1 MQGLIG
7 KKIGMT
13 QVWDDNGVAVP
24 VTVVEVG
31 PCPVVQVKTVENDGY
46 VAAQLGFVPQKAQ
59 RLSKAE
65 RTRFEKAG
73 VETQK
78 ILAEFTPDSADEVKA
93 GDIITATALEGVAY
107 VDVQATTKGRGFAG
121 VVRRF
126 RFAGGPHGHGGHSKR
141 RPGGIAARDLPG
153 WVEKGKKMPGHMGC
167 VVRTTQNVRVVKLIA
182 EENLI
187 LLHGAVPGPNGGIV
201 RVTKALKKASK

>member
-24 VTVVEVG
+24 VTVVEIG
-31 PCPVVQVKTVENDGY
+31 PCPVVQVKTVETDGY

-59 RLSKAE
+59 RLSKAA

-73 VETQK
+73 VEAQK
-78 ILAEFTPDSADEVKA
+78 ILAEFTPDCADEVKA
-93 GDIITATALEGVAY
+93 GDVITAAALEGVAY

-126 RFAGGPHGHGGHSKR
+126 KFAGVLT
-141 RPGGIAARDLPG
+141 AT
-153 WVEKGKKMPGHMGC
+153 
-167 VVRTTQNVRVVKLIA
+167 VVTPSVVP
-182 EENLI
+182 
-187 LLHGAVPGPNGGIV
+187 AVSQLATSPAG
-201 RVTKALKKASK
+201 LKKARRCPDTWAAWFAPPRTSAWSN

>member
-1 MQGLIG
+1 MEGLIG

-13 QVWDDNGVAVP
+13 QIWDDNGVAVP
-24 VTVVEVG
+24 VTVVEIG
-31 PCPVVQVKTVENDGY
+31 PCPVVQVKTMANDGY
-46 VAAQLGFVPQKAQ
+46 VAAQIGFGAQKAQ

-73 VETQK
+73 VEAQQT
-78 ILAEFTPDSADEVKA
+78 LAEFALDSEDEVKA
-93 GDIITATALEGVAY
+93 GDTLTAALFDGVAY

-121 VVRRF
+121 VVRRYRF
-126 RFAGGPHGHGGHSKR
+126 RGGPHGHGGHSKR

-153 WVEKGKKMPGHMGC
+153 WVEKGKKMPGHMGA
-167 VVRTTQNVRVVKLIA
+167 VVRTTQNVRVAKLVA

-201 RVTKALKKASK
+201 RVTKALKKAGK

>member
-1 MQGLIG
+1 METT
-7 KKIGMT
+7 K
-13 QVWDDNGVAVP
+13 V
-24 VTVVEVG
+24 
-31 PCPVVQVKTVENDGY
+31 
-46 VAAQLGFVPQKAQ
+46 
-59 RLSKAE
+59 LS
-65 RTRFEKAG
+65 
-73 VETQK
+73 
-78 ILAEFTPDSADEVKA
+78 EFAPDSADEVKP
-93 GDIITATALEGVAY
+93 GDTVTASIFEGVGY

-126 RFAGGPHGHGGHSKR
+126 KFAGGPHGHGGHSKR

-167 VVRTTQNVRVVKLIA
+167 VVRTTQNIRVAKVLA
-182 EENLI
+182 AENLI

>member
-24 VTVVEVG
+24 VTVIEVG

-46 VAAQLGFVPQKAQ
+46 IAAQLGFVPQKAQ
-59 RLSKAE
+59 RLSKAA

-93 GDIITATALEGVAY
+93 GDIITAAALEGVAY

-126 RFAGGPHGHGGHSKR
+126 GFAGGPHGHGGHSKR

>member
-1 MQGLIG
+1 MEGLIG

-13 QVWDDNGVAVP
+13 QIWDDNGVAVP
-24 VTVVEVG
+24 VTVVEIG
-31 PCPVVQVKTVENDGY
+31 PCPVVQVKTMANDGY
-46 VAAQLGFVPQKAQ
+46 VAAQIGFGAQKAQ

-73 VETQK
+73 VDAQQMV
-78 ILAEFTPDSADEVKA
+78 AEFALDSEDEVKA
-93 GDIITATALEGVAY
+93 GDTLTAAMFDGVNY

-153 WVEKGKKMPGHMGC
+153 WVDKGKKMPGHMGC
-167 VVRTTQNVRVVKLIA
+167 VTRTTQNIRVAKLIA
-182 EENLI
+182 DENLI

-201 RVTKALKKASK
+201 RVTKALKKAGK

>member
-13 QVWDDNGVAVP
+13 QVWDDNGVALP
-24 VTVVEVG
+24 VTVVEIG
-31 PCPVVQVKTVENDGY
+31 PCPVVQVKTVETDGY

-59 RLSKAE
+59 RLSKAA

-73 VETQK
+73 VEAQK

-93 GDIITATALEGVAY
+93 GDVITAAALEGVAY

-126 RFAGGPHGHGGHSKR
+126 GFAGGPHGHGGHSKR

>member
-13 QVWDDNGVAVP
+13 QIWDDKGVAIP
-24 VTVVEVG
+24 VTVLEVG
-31 PCPVVQVKTVENDGY
+31 PCPVVQVKTMEKDGY
-46 VAAQLGFVPQKAQ
+46 VAAQLGFEPQKPQ

-73 VETQK
+73 VPTQK
-78 ILAEFTPDSADEVKA
+78 VLAEFAPDAADEVKA
-93 GDIITATALEGVAY
+93 GDTLTAALFEGVDF

-167 VVRTTQNVRVVKLIA
+167 VVRTTQNVRVAKVIA
-182 EENLI
+182 AENLV

>member
-13 QVWDDNGVAVP
+13 QIWDENGVAVP

-31 PCPVVQVKTVENDGY
+31 PCPVVQVKTVEKDGY
-46 VAAQLGFVPQKAQ
+46 VAAQLGFEAQKAQ

-73 VETQK
+73 VEATK
-78 ILAEFTPDSADEVKA
+78 VLSEFAPDSADEVKP
-93 GDIITATALEGVAY
+93 GDTVTASIFEGVGY

-126 RFAGGPHGHGGHSKR
+126 KFAGGPHGHGGHS
-141 RPGGIAARDLPG
+141 
-153 WVEKGKKMPGHMGC
+153 
-167 VVRTTQNVRVVKLIA
+167 
-182 EENLI
+182 
-187 LLHGAVPGPNGGIV
+187 
-201 RVTKALKKASK
+201 

>member
-13 QVWDDNGVAVP
+13 QIWDENGAAVP

-31 PCPVVQVKTVENDGY
+31 PCPVVQVKTAEKDGY
-46 VAAQLGFVPQKAQ
+46 VAAQLGFAAQKPQ

-73 VETQK
+73 VPAQRV
-78 ILAEFTPDSADEVKA
+78 IQEFRWDGAAEVKA
-93 GDIITATALEGVAY
+93 GDTLTASVFEGVAY

-121 VVRRF
+121 VVRRYGF
-126 RFAGGPHGHGGHSKR
+126 RGGPHGHGGHSKR

-153 WVEKGKKMPGHMGC
+153 WVEKGKKMPGHMGS
-167 VVRTTQNVRVVKLIA
+167 VTRTTQNIRVAKVLA
-182 EENLI
+182 DENLI

-201 RVTKALKKASK
+201 RVTKALKK

>member
-7 KKIGMT
+7 KKVGMT
-13 QVWDDNGVAVP
+13 QIWNDNGVAIP
-24 VTVVEVG
+24 VTVIALG
-31 PCPVVQVKTVENDGY
+31 PCPVVQVKTLEKDGY
-46 VAAQLGFVPQKAQ
+46 VAAQLGFEPQKAQ

-73 VETQK
+73 AEACK
-78 ILAEFTPDSADEVKA
+78 ILAEFTPDSEDEVKA
-93 GDIITATALEGVAY
+93 GDVVTAAALEGINF

-126 RFAGGPHGHGGHSKR
+126 GFRGGPMTHGGHSKR

-153 WVEKGKKMPGHMGC
+153 WVDKGKKMPGHMGC
-167 VVRTTQNVRVVKLIA
+167 VVRTTQNVRVAKLIA

>member
-13 QVWDDNGVAVP
+13 QIWDDSGAAVS
-24 VTVVEVG
+24 VTVLEVG

-46 VAAQLGFVPQKAQ
+46 LAAQLGFEAQKPQ

-65 RTRFEKAG
+65 RVRFEKAG
-73 VETQK
+73 VPAQRV
-78 ILAEFTPDSADEVKA
+78 LAEFAPDAADEVKA
-93 GDIITATALEGVAY
+93 GDTVTASVLEGVEY
-107 VDVQATTKGRGFAG
+107 VDVQAVTKGRGFAG

-126 RFAGGPHGHGGHSKR
+126 GFAGGPHGHGGHSKR

-167 VVRTTQNVRVVKLIA
+167 VVRTTQNVKVAGLKA
-182 EENLI
+182 EEGI
-187 LLHGAVPGPNGGIV
+187 LLLRGSVPGPNGGIV

>member
-1 MQGLIG
+1 M
-7 KKIGMT
+7 
-13 QVWDDNGVAVP
+13 AVP

-31 PCPVVQVKTVENDGY
+31 PCPVVQVKTVEKDGY
-46 VAAQLGFVPQKAQ
+46 VAAQLGFEEQKAQ

-73 VETQK
+73 VPAQRV
-78 ILAEFTPDSADEVKA
+78 IQEFRWDGAAEVKA
-93 GDIITATALEGVAY
+93 GDTLTASVFEGVAY

-121 VVRRF
+121 VVRRYGF
-126 RFAGGPHGHGGHSKR
+126 RGGPHGHGGHSKR

-153 WVEKGKKMPGHMGC
+153 WVEKGKKMPGHMGS
-167 VVRTTQNVRVVKLIA
+167 VTRTTQNIRVAKVLA
-182 EENLI
+182 DENLI

-201 RVTKALKKASK
+201 RVTKALKK

>member
-13 QVWDDNGVAVP
+13 QIWDDNGVAVP
-24 VTVVEVG
+24 VTVIEVG

-46 VAAQLGFVPQKAQ
+46 IAAQLGFVPQKAQ
-59 RLSKAE
+59 RLSKAA

-93 GDIITATALEGVAY
+93 GDIITAAALEGVAY

-126 RFAGGPHGHGGHSKR
+126 GFAGGPHGHGGHSKR

>member
-7 KKIGMT
+7 KKVGMT
-13 QVWDDNGVAVP
+13 QIWNDEGVSVP
-24 VTVVEVG
+24 VTVIALG
-31 PCPVVQVKTVENDGY
+31 PCPVVQVKTIENDGY
-46 VAAQLGFVPQKAQ
+46 VAAQLGFEPQKAQ

-73 VETQK
+73 AEPCK
-78 ILAEFTPDSADEVKA
+78 ILAEFTPDSEDEVKA
-93 GDIITATALEGVAY
+93 GDVVTAAALEGVAF

-126 RFAGGPHGHGGHSKR
+126 GFRGGPMTHGGHSKR

-153 WVEKGKKMPGHMGC
+153 WVDKGKKMPGHMGC
-167 VVRTTQNVRVVKLIA
+167 VVRTTQNVRVAKLIV

>member
-24 VTVVEVG
+24 VTVVEIG
-31 PCPVVQVKTVENDGY
+31 PCPVVQVKTVETDGY

-59 RLSKAE
+59 RLSKAA

-73 VETQK
+73 VEAQK
-78 ILAEFTPDSADEVKA
+78 ILAEFTPDCADEVKA
-93 GDIITATALEGVAY
+93 GDVITAAALEGVAY

-121 VVRRF
+121 VVRRY
-126 RFAGGPHGHGGHSKR
+126 RMGGGPHGHGGHSKR
-141 RPGGIAARDLPG
+141 RIGSIGERDLPG
-153 WVEKGKKMPGHMGC
+153 WIAKGKRMPGHMGAVKVTARNLA
-167 VVRTTQNVRVVKLIA
+167 VVQVRKDDNV
-182 EENLI
+182 
-187 LLHGAVPGPNGGIV
+187 LLVRGAVPGPSGATVIV
-201 RVTKALKKASK
+201 RKALKKA

>member
-13 QVWDDNGVAVP
+13 QIWDENGVAVP
-24 VTVVEVG
+24 VTVVAVG
-31 PCPVVQVKTVENDGY
+31 PCPVVQVKTVEKDGY
-46 VAAQLGFVPQKAQ
+46 VAAQLGFEAQKAQ

-73 VETQK
+73 VEATK
-78 ILAEFTPDSADEVKA
+78 VLSEFAPDSADEVKP
-93 GDIITATALEGVAY
+93 GDTVTASIFEGVGY

-126 RFAGGPHGHGGHSKR
+126 KFAGGPHGHGGHSKR

-167 VVRTTQNVRVVKLIA
+167 VVRTTQNIRVAKVLA
-182 EENLI
+182 AENLI

>member
-1 MQGLIG
+1 MEGLIG

-13 QVWDDNGVAVP
+13 QIWDDNGVAVP
-24 VTVVEVG
+24 VTVVEIG
-31 PCPVVQVKTVENDGY
+31 PCPVVQVKTMANDGY
-46 VAAQLGFVPQKAQ
+46 VAAQIGFGAQKAQ

-73 VETQK
+73 VEAQQMV
-78 ILAEFTPDSADEVKA
+78 AEFALDSEEEVKA
-93 GDIITATALEGVAY
+93 GDTLTAAMFEGVNF

-153 WVEKGKKMPGHMGC
+153 WVDKGKKMPGHMGC
-167 VVRTTQNVRVVKLIA
+167 VTRTTQNIRVAKLIA
-182 EENLI
+182 DENLI

-201 RVTKALKKASK
+201 RVTKALKKAGK